1 MCLQSSS
8 TITSHFVQVVTELH
22 FKTLM
27 ADSDLLNN
35 TLPQSIP
42 HLILVDGWIPVL
54 CAQMRRDK
62 VVNLLSQVLI
72 GRLSVIT
79 RTEK

>member
-1 MCLQSSS
+1 METHQSDRRRKKN
-8 TITSHFVQVVTELH
+8 TAPELH
-22 FKTLM
+22 FLM

-35 TLPQSIP
+35 TLPQPIP

-54 CAQMRRDK
+54 CAQMRRDE

-72 GRLSVIT
+72 GRLSVT
-79 RTEK
+79 RRREK